1 MKQKLLLPNI
11 CKKIGWIVLLI
22 GIGLTIYWQSN
33 PESSNSSWPSL
44 HVLKLDFPD
53 SLHGFRFV
61 VEHTEIPNTVS
72 GLLMLIGLM
81 LVVFS
86 KQKKEDE
93 FIANLRLSS
102 LLWAVLVNYILLA
115 FAFIFVYGL
124 DFLGI
129 MIYNMFTVL
138 IFFIIRFNYLL
149 YRNTKLVPDEK

>member
-22 GIGLTIYWQSN
+22 GLGLHIYWQSN
-33 PESSNSSWPSL
+33 PESTTSSWPSL
-44 HVLKLDFPD
+44 PVLKLQFPD
-53 SLHGFRFV
+53 SLKGFKFI
-61 VEHTEIPNTVS
+61 VENTEIPNTVT
-72 GLLMLIGLM
+72 GLLILIGLM

-102 LLWAVLVNYILLA
+102 LLWAVLVNYVLLA